1 MNTPLSATLAQDRH
15 GQPLVTLDG
24 GPFNGLEIAPAAL
37 RELAG
42 HLDALARL
50 AVSRHAVGKHRR
62 PLVVTVGDAQQI
74 SAHANGQAKHF

>member
-1 MNTPLSATLAQDRH
+1 MTPLSATLTQDRH
-15 GQPLVTLDG
+15 GQPLVVLDG

-50 AVSRHAVGKHRR
+50 AVSRPTGGKRHR
-62 PLVVTVGDAQQI
+62 PLVVTVGYAQ
-74 SAHANGQAKHF
+74 AAQATTQQQG